1 MIYIYIFKNKIYGE
15 WLIRDAHEY
24 RISRILSGPSQ
35 RQRAK
40 TTDSRINPG
49 RVRHEARLSNETRRG
64 INNVTQNSRRTSFGR
79 TQISSEFH
87 EVGNLMAETFE
98 LSDASKSPRFV
109 IYISASIPPSSRIVG
124 NVYPIFITLFYG
136 IKCVRLSLE
145 SEDISSA
152 WISTPLRSEYLI
164 SSYYLD
170 TVENS
175 VYLNSIYWS
184 EIFVN
189 ARLAELLLFGFTYLH
204 ATSYYMY
211 GRKIVGNEENRWA
224 IMYVLYYEL

>member
-1 MIYIYIFKNKIYGE
+1 MEYLKDIIKYIYIFKNETYSE

-64 INNVTQNSRRTSFGR
+64 INNVTQNSRRTNFGR

-87 EVGNLMAETFE
+87 EVGNLMVETFE

-109 IYISASIPPSSRIVG
+109 IYNTSASISPSSRIVE
-124 NVYPIFITLFYG
+124 NVYPIFITPFYG
-136 IKCVRLSLE
+136 IKCFRLSLE
-145 SEDISSA
+145 SEDISST
-152 WISTPLRSEYLI
+152 WISTPLRARV
-164 SSYYLD
+164 LD
-170 TVENS
+170 K
-175 VYLNSIYWS
+175 
-184 EIFVN
+184 F
-189 ARLAELLLFGFTYLH
+189 LLFG
-204 ATSYYMY
+204 Y
-211 GRKIVGNEENRWA
+211 GRTPSI
-224 IMYVLYYEL
+224 